1 MASVPGI
8 LLEGANR
15 PHRVPGVHL
24 VKQRGL
30 YGGPSFIGA
39 SNSGAEV
46 AEKQRWKQ
54 TSRIKI
60 GNHNCSA

>member
-24 VKQRGL
+24 VKQRDL

-46 AEKQRWKQ
+46 AEKQR
-54 TSRIKI
+54 
-60 GNHNCSA
+60 